1 MARVDLRGSLSVVA
15 FLFFLV
21 GALLPAPTRAEAPPA
36 PRAQPSPLEPQ
47 ATLIAV
53 GDVMLSRDVAKRIA
67 ENKDPN
73 FPFLKVT
80 DYLRSADMTF
90 GNLECP
96 ITEGPVVTRDAMKF
110 HAHPGVERALK
121 QAGFS
126 VLSLANNHL
135 PDYGPKGVIRTTA
148 LLDAVGIT
156 WVGAGKDAEEAERP
170 ALVTKN
176 GVRFA
181 FLAYNDQ
188 DVVPKR
194 YGAAKKHPGTN
205 IMDKKKVSNA
215 VRAAK
220 EQADVVIVS
229 MHSGR
234 EYMKPNA
241 HQASFAKAAIDAGA
255 EVVIGH
261 HPHVVQSVEQ
271 YKGKFIL
278 YSLGNFVFDQTR
290 SPSVKQGVAVKIAFT
305 RAGLRSMRFTPVLIE
320 HEAQPRI
327 ITEPELREEVLG
339 RLAWPLDADGTALPA
354 RGARLAAQ

>member
-1 MARVDLRGSLSVVA
+1 MARLDFRWSLLFVVSS
-15 FLFFLV
+15 LV
-21 GALLPAPTRAEAPPA
+21 ALLPAPTRAQTP
-36 PRAQPSPLEPQ
+36 PLEPQ

-53 GDVMLSRDVAKRIA
+53 GDVMLSRDVARRI
-67 ENKDPN
+67 EEKKDPD

-80 DYLRSADMTF
+80 DYLKSADMTF

-96 ITEGPVVTRDAMKF
+96 ITKGPRVTRDAMKF
-110 HAHPGVERALK
+110 HAHPGVEKALK

-126 VLSLANNHL
+126 ILSLANNHL
-135 PDYGPKGVIRTTA
+135 PDYGTRGVTDTTA
-148 LLDAVGIT
+148 RLDAVGIARA
-156 WVGAGKDAEEAERP
+156 GAGKDAEEAEKP

-176 GVRFA
+176 GIRFA

-205 IMDKKKVSNA
+205 IMDEEKMSKA
-215 VRAAK
+215 VQAAK
-220 EQADVVIVS
+220 QQADVVIVS
-229 MHSGR
+229 MHSGW
-234 EYMKPNA
+234 EYQKPNR

-255 EVVIGH
+255 EIVIGH
-261 HPHVVQSVEQ
+261 HPHVVQNIEQ

-305 RAGLRSMRFTPVLIE
+305 KAGARSMQFTPVLIE
-320 HEAQPRI
+320 HGAQPRI
-327 ITEPELREEVLG
+327 ITEPKLREKVLG
-339 RLAWPLDADGTALPA
+339 KLAWPLGDDGTALPA
-354 RGARLAAQ
+354 RDARLAAQ